1 MMKIGIMGGTFDP
14 IHNGHLMLGEYA
26 RDLFELDVIWF
37 MPNGNPP
44 HKINDAIESQT
55 KHRVE
60 MVRRAIVGKKGFELQ
75 LYEVERKEV
84 NYSYLTMEHFKEI
97 YPEDEFYFII
107 GADSLFSLER
117 WVHPEKLVKTCII
130 LAAYRDGKNTNEME
144 EQITFLNQKMD
155 ADIRLL
161 KTPNMDISST
171 DIRHRLKNGLSVDN
185 MIPASVLEY
194 IQEHHLF
201 SDELNAIKEKV
212 HLSQNDFRYQH
223 TIGVMNTA
231 VELAKH
237 YEVDVDKARIAG
249 LLHDCAKGFTGQRNL
264 ELCEKYGLPI
274 SETEQK
280 NLGLLHAKLGA
291 YLARQEYGIDD
302 EEILDAI
309 RWHTTGRPKMTPLDK
324 IIYIA
329 DYIEPNRN
337 QAPNLDQI
345 RRLAM
350 VDLDECLYTILEDSL
365 AYLKTK
371 NEVVD
376 QMTEETYLYYKELL
390 NK

>member
-1 MMKIGIMGGTFDP
+1 MKIGIMGGTFDP

-44 HKINDAIESQT
+44 HKITDAIESQT

-60 MVRRAIVGKKGFELQ
+60 MVRRAIAGKKSFELQ

-212 HLSQNDFRYQH
+212 RLSQNDFRYQH

-231 VELAKH
+231 VELAKR

-337 QAPNLDQI
+337 QTPNLAQI

>member
-1 MMKIGIMGGTFDP
+1 MKIGIMGGTFDP

-26 RDLFELDVIWF
+26 RDLFELDAIWF

-44 HKINDAIESQT
+44 HKVSDSIATQT

-60 MVRRAIVGKKGFELQ
+60 MVRRAIASKKGFELQ
-75 LYEVERKEV
+75 LYEVVRKEV
-84 NYSYLTMEHFKEI
+84 NYSYLTMEHFKEA

-117 WVHPEKLVKTCII
+117 WVHPERLVKTCVI
-130 LAAYRDGKNTNEME
+130 LAAYRDGKNTKEMDK
-144 EQITFLNQKMD
+144 QITYLNRKYD

-161 KTPNMDISST
+161 KTPNVDISST
-171 DIRHRLKNGLSVDN
+171 DIRQRLKKGLPVDN
-185 MIPASVLEY
+185 MIPESVYEY
-194 IQEHHLF
+194 IQAHHLF
-201 SDELNAIKEKV
+201 REELDVIKEKV
-212 HLSQNDFRYQH
+212 RQSQTDFRYQH

-237 YEVDVDKARIAG
+237 YQADVDKARIAG

-309 RWHTTGRPKMTPLDK
+309 RWHTTGRPKMTLLDK

-329 DYIEPNRN
+329 DYIEPGRN
-337 QAPNLDQI
+337 QAPNLAEI

-350 VDLDECLYTILEDSL
+350 VNLDECLYTILEASL
-365 AYLKTK
+365 AYLKTRS
-371 NEVVD
+371 EVVD
-376 QMTEETYLYYKELL
+376 QMTEQTYLYYKEFL